1 MKKEFCPGFLD
12 LSFGGIVSSGEEGN
26 EYEAA
31 LRELKEELGLD
42 YTDEDVKKNTVF
54 KFLGKTFYEDNI
66 TKVFNYVFVLKLLS
80 SSIESRI
87 KFEDGEVSSVEWFT
101 SQEIIG
107 KIKKDENIT
116 PDSVNVFNFYLDNL
130 NLSVNHKNNIV

>member
-12 LSFGGIVSSGEEGN
+12 LSFGGIVSSGEEGQ

-54 KFLGKTFYEDNI
+54 EFLGKTYYEDNI
-66 TKVFNYVFVLKLLS
+66 VKVFNYVFVLKLLS

-116 PDSVNVFNFYLDNL
+116 PDSVNVFNFYLDNPNINL
-130 NLSVNHKNNIV
+130 NNKKV